1 MAQLTQVVGTGREAA
16 EALQAVQAAKDAH
29 FSKLVALR
37 AELEAALRSQQES
50 EERSAAAEVA

>member
-1 MAQLTQVVGTGREAA
+1 MGTGREAA